1 MALVLFTPLA
11 GVYLE
16 GLSGLSAEMA
26 RFALWPA
33 RIMVALP
40 FLEALTAFQRGFL
53 VRARE
58 TSPVVSSVVAQILIV
73 VSILWVAVMPLRMV
87 GALAAGAA
95 LVAGAGATAAVL
107 ALHSR
112 RLRASESGPRF

>member
-11 GVYLE
+11 GAYLE
-16 GLSGLSAEMA
+16 GLSGLSADMA

-53 VRARE
+53 VRARK
-58 TSPVVSSVVAQILIV
+58 TWPVVKSVAVQILIV
-73 VSILWVAVMPLRMV
+73 LAILWATVFPLRLV
-87 GALAAGAA
+87 GALAAGVA
-95 LVAGAGATAAVL
+95 LVAGAAATAAVL

-112 RLRASESGPRF
+112 RLRASGPPA